1 MKARDA
7 WEKEFQRHYLT
18 MVFKDAENII
28 NKARNVMVNAGNMT
42 EKPLERWARLSC
54 FFDINRYH
62 KSLVGKKNPSL
73 DLSLERVVVKW
84 KSSVLY

>member
-1 MKARDA
+1 MKARDI

-42 EKPLERWARLSC
+42 EKPLER
-54 FFDINRYH
+54 
-62 KSLVGKKNPSL
+62 
-73 DLSLERVVVKW
+73 
-84 KSSVLY
+84 